1 MKHAVA
7 QAFGVVL
14 RSARESAGLS
24 QHTLAIRAD
33 IDRTYPSLL
42 ERGLRSPTLDTLI
55 NLAPVLGVA
64 AQALVKRTEVQLRRL
79 QSRRAKRR
87 GARHA
92 AGRYR
97 RPKRTLS
104 RRRKQ
109 RR

>member
-7 QAFGVVL
+7 EAFGAVL

-55 NLAPVLGVA
+55 NLAPVLGIA
-64 AQALVKRTEVQLRRL
+64 AQALVKRTEAQLRRL

-87 GARHA
+87 RARRTA
-92 AGRYR
+92 VRYR
-97 RPKRTLS
+97 PKSAIS